1 MQSSRR
7 ALLARLAVGVGVLIF
22 VAAGLSR
29 ISFNVDILKLLPT
42 NLRQVQGL
50 SLLLKEFVADDELI
64 ITVEAPTAEA
74 AEANADAIAAG
85 LAATPGLV
93 KRAYARPPWEK
104 DPAQLSELLAFLAL
118 NQPPEKVR
126 ALVDRLSPE
135 HAPQTLRDTLD
146 KLSESMSPQEIGLLS
161 YDPYDISGS
170 AVGSLMGGGEEQ
182 TKFASADGT
191 FHVVF
196 VEAPGKFANY
206 NEAIAWVDAVRK
218 ATAPW
223 QGRDGCRLGYTGS
236 PAIEASIAGSMQ
248 GDMQSSAVVTLVII
262 AFIFWFC
269 YRRFRPLLALQGM
282 LVLVFALSLAIAG
295 LFMSQ
300 LTVIGVG
307 SSAIMIGLSVD
318 YGYFIYQRAQHFGG
332 TLRELQRQ
340 CLRYIAWTAGTTGAA
355 FFALNVSSLP
365 GLSQLGNL
373 VGVGVVVGAVVML
386 TVYAPLVLRWTRRE
400 GTAPPS
406 FVERTVL
413 SAGFHRAGGW
423 VTAGLVAALL
433 GGLFWKGM
441 PASDF
446 SEKPLRPRH
455 SEAYDALDHMAA
467 RLSDQVDPLNLLVE
481 GDSVEAVLA
490 RLRAAETQLA
500 AAQARGDVRSY
511 RSALPLWPDAERQRA
526 NLPPLAGLAD
536 QAPRLKQAVVAA
548 GFKDDAFTLTEN
560 LLRQWSSWA
569 AQPPPIWPQND
580 ASRWLLQRIAH
591 HDTENGHWYAMGF
604 VQPMPDHE
612 ETLSREVG
620 GDGVY
625 LTGWKLLSVALR
637 SAIPREFERAIIGV
651 AVVVLGLL
659 VFAFRDARAVGLFMA
674 VTLLV
679 FACLLGAMSLLG
691 LTWNFFNLAAILLLL
706 GTGTDYSILLLLALR
721 RNGGDVPG
729 ARREL
734 FVVIGLCACSASAGF
749 GSISWANHLGLASLG
764 QTCALG
770 LLLDAAISV
779 FLIPPAWKWLH
790 RARDASP
797 QAVQIDG

>member
-7 ALLARLAVGVGVLIF
+7 MLRRRVAIVAGLLVF

-29 ISFNVDILKLLPT
+29 ISFNVDILRLLPVG
-42 NLRQVQGL
+42 LRQVQGL

-64 ITVEAPTAEA
+64 ITVEAPTAAASEA
-74 AEANADAIAAG
+74 DADAIAAH
-85 LAATPGLV
+85 LAGTPGLV
-93 KRAYARPPWEK
+93 KRAYSRPPWEK
-104 DPAQLSELLAFLAL
+104 DPAQLSELLAYLAL
-118 NQPPEKVR
+118 NQPPDRVR
-126 ALVDRLSPE
+126 ALVDRLSPD
-135 HAPQTLRDTLD
+135 HAPGTLRETLD
-146 KLSESMSPQEIGLLS
+146 KLSESVSPQEIGLLS

-170 AVGSLMGGGEEQ
+170 AVGSLMAGGDEQ
-182 TKFASADGT
+182 NRFASADGT

-196 VEAPGKFANY
+196 VEAPGPFKNY
-206 NEAIAWVDAVRK
+206 NEAIAWVAAVRD

-223 QGRDGCRLGYTGS
+223 RGRDGCRLGYTGS
-236 PAIEASIAGSMQ
+236 PAIAASIAGSMQ
-248 GDMQSSAVVTLVII
+248 SDMQSSAVVTLVII
-262 AFIFWFC
+262 ALIFWFC

-282 LVLVFALSLAIAG
+282 LVLVFGLTLALAG
-295 LFMSQ
+295 LFFSQ

-318 YGYFIYQRAQHFGG
+318 YGYFVYQRAQGFHG
-332 TLRELQRQ
+332 TLRELQLQ
-340 CLRYIAWTAGTTGAA
+340 CVRYIAWTAGTTGAA

-373 VGVGVVVGAVVML
+373 VGVGVLVGAVVML
-386 TVYAPLVLRWTRRE
+386 TVYAPLVLRRVQRE
-400 GTAPPS
+400 GDVPPS

-413 SAGFHRAGGW
+413 SARFHRIGAW
-423 VTAGLVAALL
+423 ATAGLVVVLL
-433 GGLFWKGM
+433 GGLAWRGL

-446 SEKPLRPRH
+446 SERPLRPRH

-481 GDSVEAVLA
+481 GDSVDAVLA
-490 RLRAAETQLA
+490 RLRTAGTQLA
-500 AAQARGDVRSY
+500 AAQARGDAQGF
-511 RSALPLWPDAERQRA
+511 RSALPLWPDAAHQRE
-526 NLPPLAGLAD
+526 NLPLLAGLAG
-536 QAPRLKQAVVAA
+536 QAPRLRQAVAAA
-548 GFKDDAFTLTEN
+548 GFKEDAFTLTDN
-560 LLRQWSSWA
+560 LLKQWA
-569 AQPPPIWPQND
+569 AWANATPPIWPRND
-580 ASRWLLQRIAH
+580 ASQWLLRRIAH
-591 HDTENGHWYAMGF
+591 GDRGRWYAMGF
-604 VQPMPDHE
+604 VQPTPGHE
-612 ETLSREVG
+612 EALSQQVG
-620 GDGVY
+620 GEGIY
-625 LTGWKLLSVALR
+625 LTGWKLLSVELR

-651 AVVVLGLL
+651 AVIVLGLL
-659 VFAFRDARAVGLFMA
+659 VFAFRDVRAIGLFVA

-679 FACLLGAMSLLG
+679 FGCLLGAMSLLG

-779 FLIPPAWKWLH
+779 FLIPPAWTWLH
-790 RARDASP
+790 RRTP
-797 QAVQIDG
+797 R

>member
-7 ALLARLAVGVGVLIF
+7 TLLTRLAVGAAVLVF

-42 NLRQVQGL
+42 GLRQVQGL
-50 SLLLKEFVADDELI
+50 SLLLKEFVADNELI

-74 AEANADAIAAG
+74 AEANADTIAAG
-85 LAATPGLV
+85 LSAVPGLV

-118 NQPPEKVR
+118 NQPPDKVR

-146 KLSESMSPQEIGLLS
+146 KLSESASPQEIGLLS

-170 AVGSLMGGGEEQ
+170 AVGSLMGGGDEQ

-196 VEAPGKFANY
+196 VEAPAKLANY
-206 NEAIAWVDAVRK
+206 NEAIAWVEAVKK
-218 ATAPW
+218 ATASW
-223 QGRDGCRLGYTGS
+223 QDRGGCRLGYTGS

-248 GDMQSSAVVTLVII
+248 SDMQWSAVVTLVII
-262 AFIFWFC
+262 ALIFWFC
-269 YRRFRPLLALQGM
+269 YRRFRPLLALQAM
-282 LVLVFALSLAIAG
+282 LILVFGLSLAIAG

-386 TVYAPLVLRWTRRE
+386 TVYAPLVLRWVQRE
-400 GTAPPS
+400 GDAPPS
-406 FVERTVL
+406 FVERTVW
-413 SAGFHRAGGW
+413 SERFHRFGAW
-423 VTAGLVAALL
+423 VTVALVAALL
-433 GGLFWKGM
+433 GGLFWKGL
-441 PASDF
+441 PVSDF
-446 SEKPLRPRH
+446 SERPLRPRH

-481 GDSVEAVLA
+481 GDSVEAVLT
-490 RLRAAETQLA
+490 RLRTAEMQLSI
-500 AAQARGDVRSY
+500 AQARGDVRSF
-511 RSALPLWPDAERQRA
+511 RSALPLWPDAERQRV
-526 NLPPLAGLAD
+526 NLPLLAGLAG
-536 QAPRLKQAVVAA
+536 QAPRLRQAVIEA
-548 GFKDDAFTLTEN
+548 GFKDDAFTLTDN
-560 LLRQWSSWA
+560 LLRQWSAWSG
-569 AQPPPIWPQND
+569 QTPPIWPQND
-580 ASRWLLQRIAH
+580 ASRWLLQRVSH
-591 HDTENGHWYAMGF
+591 HDKENGRWYATGF
-604 VQPMPDHE
+604 VQPTPDHE
-612 ETLSREVG
+612 GALSSEVG
-620 GDGVY
+620 GGGVY
-625 LTGWKLLSVALR
+625 LTGWKLLSVELR
-637 SAIPREFERAIIGV
+637 SAIPWEFERAIIGV
-651 AVVVLGLL
+651 ATIVLGLL
-659 VFAFRDARAVGLFMA
+659 VFAFRDARSVRLFVA

-770 LLLDAAISV
+770 LLLDAVISV

-790 RARDASP
+790 RPKSAPPAT
-797 QAVQIDG
+797 V

>member
-7 ALLARLAVGVGVLIF
+7 TFLARTAVVVGLLVF

-29 ISFNVDILKLLPT
+29 ISFNVEILKLLPV

-50 SLLLKEFVADDELI
+50 SLLLKEFVADNELI
-64 ITVEAPTAEA
+64 ITVEAPDAQTAEA
-74 AEANADAIAAG
+74 DADEIAARLSG
-85 LAATPGLV
+85 TPGLV

-118 NQPPEKVR
+118 NQPPDKVR

-135 HAPQTLRDTLD
+135 NAPRTLHDTLD
-146 KLSESMSPQEIGLLS
+146 KLSESVAPQEIGLLS
-161 YDPYDISGS
+161 YDPYDIGGS
-170 AVGSLMGGGEEQ
+170 AVGSLMGGGDEQ

-196 VEAPGKFANY
+196 VEAPGRLANY
-206 NEAIAWVDAVRK
+206 NAAIAWVESIK
-218 ATAPW
+218 QATAQW
-223 QGRDGCRLGYTGS
+223 QGRDGCRLGFTGS

-248 GDMQSSAVVTLVII
+248 SDMQGSAVVTLVII

-282 LVLVFALSLAIAG
+282 LVLVFGLTLAIAG
-295 LFMSQ
+295 MFLSQ

-318 YGYFIYQRAQHFGG
+318 YGYFIYQRAQHFSG

-340 CLRYIAWTAGTTGAA
+340 CLRYIVWTAGTTGAA

-386 TVYAPLVLRWTRRE
+386 TVYAPLVLRWAQRE
-400 GTAPPS
+400 GDRPAS
-406 FVERTVL
+406 FVERAVL
-413 SAGFHRAGGW
+413 SARFQRAGAW
-423 VTAGLVAALL
+423 ITAGVVAALI
-433 GGLFWKGM
+433 GGLLWKGL

-446 SEKPLRPRH
+446 SERPLRPRH
-455 SEAYDALDHMAA
+455 SDAYDALDHMAA

-481 GDSVEAVLA
+481 GDSVDAVLA

-500 AAQARGDVRSY
+500 AAQAHGDVLAF
-511 RSALPLWPDAERQRA
+511 RSALPLWPDAARQRE
-526 NLPPLAGLAD
+526 NLPLLAGLAS
-536 QAPRLKQAVVAA
+536 QAPRLRQAVSDA
-548 GFKDDAFTLTEN
+548 GFKDEAFTLTDN
-560 LLRQWSSWA
+560 LLRQWASWA
-569 AQPPPIWPQND
+569 RETPPIWPRND
-580 ASRWLLQRIAH
+580 ASRWLLQRVAH
-591 HDTENGHWYAMGF
+591 EDNGRWYAMGF
-604 VQPMPDHE
+604 VQPAPDHE
-612 ETLSREVG
+612 TALSNAVG
-620 GDGVY
+620 GEGIY
-625 LTGWKLLSVALR
+625 LTGWKLLSLELR
-637 SAIPREFERAIIGV
+637 SAIPKEFERAIVGI

-659 VFAFRDARAVGLFMA
+659 IFAFRDMRSTGIFVAA
-674 VTLLV
+674 TLLV

-691 LTWNFFNLAAILLLL
+691 LTWNFFNLAALLLLL

-721 RNGGDVPG
+721 RNGGDVQG

-734 FVVIGLCACSASAGF
+734 FVVICLCACSASAGF

-779 FLIPPAWKWLH
+779 FLIPPTWVWLH
-790 RARDASP
+790 RRKTA
-797 QAVQIDG
+797 

>member
-1 MQSSRR
+1 MQSSGR
-7 ALLARLAVGVGVLIF
+7 AIWTRIAVAVGVLVF

-29 ISFNVDILKLLPT
+29 ISFNVDILKLLPVG
-42 NLRQVQGL
+42 LRQVQGL
-50 SLLLKEFVADDELI
+50 SLLLKEFVADNELI

-74 AEANADAIAAG
+74 AEANADAIAAH
-85 LAATPGLV
+85 LSAQPELV
-93 KRAYARPPWEK
+93 KRADARPPWEK
-104 DPAQLSELLAFLAL
+104 DPAQLSELLAFLVL
-118 NQPPEKVR
+118 NQPPGKVR

-135 HAPQTLRDTLD
+135 HAPQTLRETLD
-146 KLSESMSPQEIGLLS
+146 KLSASMSPQEIGLLG

-170 AVGSLMGGGEEQ
+170 AVGSLLGGGDEQ
-182 TKFASADGT
+182 ARFASADGT

-196 VEAPGKFANY
+196 VEAPGKLENY
-206 NEAIAWVDAVRK
+206 QASIAWVEAIK
-218 ATAPW
+218 HATAPW

-236 PAIEASIAGSMQ
+236 PAIEASISSSMQ

-262 AFIFWFC
+262 ALIFWFC

-282 LVLVFALSLAIAG
+282 LLLVFGVSLAIAG

-332 TLRELQRQ
+332 TLRDLQRQ

-355 FFALNVSSLP
+355 FFALNDSSLP

-373 VGVGVVVGAVVML
+373 VGVGVLVGAVVML
-386 TVYAPLVLRWTRRE
+386 TVYAPLVLRWRQRE
-400 GTAPPS
+400 GGLPPS
-406 FVERTVL
+406 LVERAVL
-413 SAGFHRAGGW
+413 STGFHRAGAW
-423 VTAGLVAALL
+423 VTGALVAALL
-433 GGLFWKGM
+433 GGLLWKGW

-446 SEKPLRPRH
+446 SEGPLRPRH

-467 RLSDQVDPLNLLVE
+467 RLSNQVDPLNLLVE

-490 RLRAAETQLA
+490 RLRTAETQLA
-500 AAQARGDVRSY
+500 AAQSRGDVRSF
-511 RSALPLWPDAERQRA
+511 RSALPLWPDADSQRA
-526 NLPPLAGLAD
+526 NLALLADLAD
-536 QAPRLKQAVVAA
+536 QAPRLRQAVGDA
-548 GFKDDAFTLTEN
+548 GFKDDAFALTEN
-560 LLRQWSSWA
+560 LLRQWAAWA
-569 AQPPPIWPQND
+569 GQTPPIWPRND

-591 HDTENGHWYAMGF
+591 QDPGNGSWYAMGF
-604 VQPMPDHE
+604 VQPTPDRE
-612 ETLSREVG
+612 EALSREVG
-620 GDGVY
+620 GDGVF
-625 LTGWKLLSVALR
+625 LTGWKLLSVELR
-637 SAIPREFERAIIGV
+637 GAIPREFARAIIGV

-659 VFAFRDARAVGLFMA
+659 IFAFRDARSVGLFVA

-679 FACLLGAMSLLG
+679 FACLLGAMSWLG

-721 RNGGDVPG
+721 RNGGDVEG
-729 ARREL
+729 ARKEL
-734 FVVIGLCACSASAGF
+734 FVVISLCACSASAGF

-770 LLLDAAISV
+770 LLIDAAISV
-779 FLIPPAWKWLH
+779 FLIPPAWVWLH
-790 RARDASP
+790 REKAGQP
-797 QAVQIDG
+797 AVV